1 MIYTAHFSA
10 IHIKNPNLSQQ
21 VDIIKKF
28 TFLKKYIPFS
38 CSNEVKKNASTP
50 FFSFFFHIAYY
61 LKKKTWIHQ
70 PIPATATQNPVSF
83 PPINNVKHIPHKTK
97 NINSTQIETK
107 KKLTEK
113 HPKEKK
119 FNPTLFRESLFF
131 PNTT

>member
-1 MIYTAHFSA
+1 MDTPTDTSDCDAESGFIFPHKQRQTH
-10 IHIKNPNLSQQ
+10 PP
-21 VDIIKKF
+21 
-28 TFLKKYIPFS
+28 LKK
-38 CSNEVKKNASTP
+38 N
-50 FFSFFFHIAYY
+50 
-61 LKKKTWIHQ
+61 
-70 PIPATATQNPVSF
+70 TQNAQQ
-83 PPINNVKHIPHKTK
+83 NN

>member
-50 FFSFFFHIAYY
+50 FFSFFFSPHCLL
-61 LKKKTWIHQ
+61 LKKKNMDSPTDTSDSDTESGFI
-70 PIPATATQNPVSF
+70 S
-83 PPINNVKHIPHKTK
+83 PHKQRQTHPPQ
-97 NINSTQIETK
+97 NK
-107 KKLTEK
+107 K
-113 HPKEKK
+113 H
-119 FNPTLFRESLFF
+119 
-131 PNTT
+131 